1 MTEAVVALD
10 IGGTAMKGAVVDR
23 AGAVRHEERRPTGV
37 ADGVAAVVE
46 NITSFAADLFGEA
59 GSAVAVGVVAPGLI
73 DEAAG
78 VARWAANLGWR
89 DLPLRSLLSSR
100 LGVPAA
106 IGHDVRA
113 GALAESLVGA
123 GRGSGD
129 FLFLPIGTGIAA
141 GMVIDGSPYAGV
153 LASGGEIGHIPVIP
167 DGEPCACGQR
177 GCLETYAS
185 AAAVSRRYAAV
196 TGESAVSAD
205 AVVARAAAGD
215 AAAQRVWDEAVRA
228 LALALTTY
236 TLLLDPTVI
245 VLGGGLAGAG
255 DALFEPLAAGLKARL
270 AFREPPPLVP
280 AALGDQAGALGA
292 AILAWRAAGVTDLGW
307 SSTANRR

>member
-1 MTEAVVALD
+1 MSSYVVALD
-10 IGGTAMKGAVVDR
+10 VGGTAMKGAVVDR
-23 AGAVRHEERRPTGV
+23 AGVVRHDERRPTGV
-37 ADGVAAVVE
+37 EDGVDAVAE
-46 NITSFAADLFGEA
+46 NIVSFAADLFGEA
-59 GSAVAVGVVAPGLI
+59 GTAVAVGAVAPGLI

-78 VARWAANLGWR
+78 VARYAANLGWR

-123 GRGSGD
+123 GRGRGD

-196 TGESAVSAD
+196 TGESASAD
-205 AVVARAAAGD
+205 AVVARAVAGD
-215 AAAQRVWDEAVRA
+215 AAAVTVWDEAVHA
-228 LALALTTY
+228 LTLALTTY

-245 VLGGGLAGAG
+245 VIGGGLAGAG
-255 DALFEPLAAGLKARL
+255 DALFGPLAAGLKARL

-280 AALGDQAGALGA
+280 AVLGDQAGALGA
-292 AILAWRAAGVTDLGW
+292 AILAWRAAGVVDLDW
-307 SSTANRR
+307 SVDR